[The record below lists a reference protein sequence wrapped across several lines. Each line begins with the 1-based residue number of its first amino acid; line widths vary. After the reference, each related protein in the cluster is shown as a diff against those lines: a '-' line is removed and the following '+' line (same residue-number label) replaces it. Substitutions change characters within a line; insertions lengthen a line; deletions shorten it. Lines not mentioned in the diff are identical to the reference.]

1 MHITGMKRI
10 LWILLIVV
18 VVGCIIV
25 CMHYGFRPE
34 PQLEQKDEG
43 GSQTTVYLQP
53 YDNFTQKEAERLKA
67 ELDKHLGDILD
78 EVFRV
83 VVLPNKPLSGSFLG
97 ETKTKYR
104 IDRLIADM
112 KGNADKHN
120 IYVGVTHRDIC
131 MRNKNGVKDWGVL
144 GCSISSNHACVVSD
158 HRLKHNKSD
167 LWKVATHEFIHTHYA
182 YPHCP
187 KDSSQCL
194 MKDAKGHADFRNK
207 KDLCGFCKNKI
218 SHIIYS
224 QTLKNHRDRF
234 LIPLNGTAATA

>member
-1 MHITGMKRI
+1 MKK
-10 LWILLIVV
+10 L
-18 VVGCIIV
+18 
-25 CMHYGFRPE
+25 
-34 PQLEQKDEG
+34 
-43 GSQTTVYLQP
+43 
-53 YDNFTQKEAERLKA
+53 FTLMAA
-67 ELDKHLGDILD
+67 A
-78 EVFRV
+78 
-83 VVLPNKPLSGSFLG
+83 
-97 ETKTKYR
+97 
-104 IDRLIADM
+104 LIAAGASAQTVQESKTFD
-112 KGNADKHN
+112 N

-167 LWKVATHEFIHTHYA
+167 LWKVAIHEFIHTYYA

-218 SHIIYS
+218 RRIIYS
-224 QTLKNHRDRF
+224 QTLN
-234 LIPLNGTAATA
+234 

>member
-1 MHITGMKRI
+1 MKRI
-10 LWILLIVV
+10 LWILLIGV

-25 CMHYGFRPE
+25 YLLYGLRPE

-43 GSQTTVYLQP
+43 RPQTTVYLQP

-78 EVFRV
+78 EAFRV
-83 VVLPNKPLSGSFLG
+83 VVLPNKPLSDSFLG

-104 IDRLIADM
+104 IDRVIADM
-112 KGNADKHN
+112 KGKADKHN
-120 IYVGVTHRDIC
+120 IYIGVTHRDIC

-167 LWKVATHEFIHTHYA
+167 LWKVATHEFIHTYYA

-187 KDSSQCL
+187 KDSSHCL

-207 KDLCGFCKNKI
+207 KDLCAFCKNKM
-218 SHIIYS
+218 SK
-224 QTLKNHRDRF
+224 L
-234 LIPLNGTAATA
+234 LNSKVLE

>member
-1 MHITGMKRI
+1 MKRI
-10 LWILLIVV
+10 LWILLIGV

-25 CMHYGFRPE
+25 YLLYGLRPE

-43 GSQTTVYLQP
+43 YHQTTVYLQP

-78 EVFRV
+78 ETFRV
-83 VVLPNKPLSGSFLG
+83 VVLPNKPLSDSFLG

-104 IDRLIADM
+104 IDKVIADM
-112 KGNADKHN
+112 KGKADKHN

-167 LWKVATHEFIHTHYA
+167 LWKVATHEFIHTYYA

-187 KDSSQCL
+187 KDSSHCL

-207 KDLCGFCKNKI
+207 KDLCGFCKNKM
-218 SHIIYS
+218 SK
-224 QTLKNHRDRF
+224 L
-234 LIPLNGTAATA
+234 LNSKVLE

>member
-1 MHITGMKRI
+1 MKRI
-10 LWILLIVV
+10 LWILLIGV

-25 CMHYGFRPE
+25 YMLYGLRPK

-43 GSQTTVYLQP
+43 CPQTTVYLQP
-53 YDNFTQKEAERLKA
+53 YDNFTQKEAERLKT

-78 EVFRV
+78 EAFRV
-83 VVLPNKPLSGSFLG
+83 VVLPNKLLSDSFLG
-97 ETKTKYR
+97 ETMTKYR
-104 IDRLIADM
+104 IDRVIADM

-167 LWKVATHEFIHTHYA
+167 LWKVATHEFFHTYYA

-187 KDSSQCL
+187 KDSSHCL

-207 KDLCGFCKNKI
+207 KDLCGFCKNKM
-218 SHIIYS
+218 SK
-224 QTLKNHRDRF
+224 L
-234 LIPLNGTAATA
+234 LNSKVLE

>member
-1 MHITGMKRI
+1 MKRI
-10 LWILLIVV
+10 LWILLIGV

-25 CMHYGFRPE
+25 YMLYGLRPK

-43 GSQTTVYLQP
+43 SPQTTIYLQP
-53 YDNFTQKEAERLKA
+53 YDNFTQKEAERLKT

-78 EVFRV
+78 EAFRV
-83 VVLPNKPLSGSFLG
+83 VVLPNKLLSDSFLG

-104 IDRLIADM
+104 IDRVIADM

-120 IYVGVTHRDIC
+120 IYIGVTHRDIC

-144 GCSISSNHACVVSD
+144 GCSISSNLACVVSD

-167 LWKVATHEFIHTHYA
+167 LWKVATHEFIHTYYA

-187 KDSSQCL
+187 KDSSHCL

-207 KDLCGFCKNKI
+207 KDLCGFCKNKM
-218 SHIIYS
+218 SK
-224 QTLKNHRDRF
+224 L
-234 LIPLNGTAATA
+234 LNSKVLE